1 MRGKPM
7 WAWRCAIVAVSLGQ
21 VGAGLAWFALEPDRD
36 IGRFGLAVGAAVGGL
51 GLVGQA
57 PRFLRPAAV
66 AANGLLALVCLPGL
80 LAGLTALVFPAPGG
94 SPGVAPVAIAAA
106 TVIGSSA
113 SARLVAALGR
123 GQRRLARPARA
134 ITTSTTCSVGHP

>member
-7 WAWRCAIVAVSLGQ
+7 WAWRCVIVAVSLGQ
-21 VGAGLAWFALEPDRD
+21 VGAGLAWFAREPDRD

-57 PRFLRPAAV
+57 TRFLRPAAV

-113 SARLVAALGR
+113 SARGLW
-123 GQRRLARPARA
+123 RLSAGASA
-134 ITTSTTCSVGHP
+134 G